1 VAHTSVESNSLDERL
16 MRGDTRFIARRSRF
30 MQNDSGG
37 RMATLAQLE
46 SQIQKLQRRAEA
58 LREKKSVEVI
68 ARIQALMKEYGLTTA
83 DLAVAGLGTGKKRG
97 RPFGSK
103 NVSAAKKGHAK
114 GKLPPKYRDP
124 QSGATWSGHARP
136 PAWIKDAPD
145 RSVFLID
152 GATGTSSGSTVAK
165 KGARRGRVASASRAA
180 SAERTGRAASKT
192 SAKQVSR
199 KAAKKGARKNAQSA
213 AA

>member
-1 VAHTSVESNSLDERL
+1 
-16 MRGDTRFIARRSRF
+16 
-30 MQNDSGG
+30 
-37 RMATLAQLE
+37 MATLAQLE
-46 SQIQKLQRRAEA
+46 NQIHKLQRRADA

-83 DLAVAGLGTGKKRG
+83 DLAKAGLGTGKKRG

-103 NVSAAKKGHAK
+103 NVSGAKTAHAK

-145 RSVFLID
+145 RSVYLID
-152 GATGTSSGSTVAK
+152 GATRPSSGSTAAK
-165 KGARRGRVASASRAA
+165 KVARRGRVASASRAA
-180 SAERTGRAASKT
+180 APKRTGRAASKK
-192 SAKQVSR
+192 SAKRVGR
-199 KAAKKGARKNAQSA
+199 AAAKKTARKNAQSA